1 MAPTGEANQT
11 GPIQGARYHPITAT
25 IQFTAAEGKRPPEV
39 VLRAGPSVASGQES
53 RAGAGENRTIA
64 DMDATPTRKHLA
76 LYAGS
81 FDPIT
86 YGHLDVLNR
95 ARTLFDELILGL
107 GHNPD
112 KPALFTFDERLEMAR
127 TLVNEMIAAHPE
139 GAPVRAER
147 YTGLTVD
154 YAVSVGASAILRGIR
169 NITDLATECQLAITN
184 RQVANIETV
193 FIVTGEMFAF
203 TSSSLIRQVAALGGA
218 LDRLETIVPRLVLD
232 RMKDHID

>member
-1 MAPTGEANQT
+1 
-11 GPIQGARYHPITAT
+11 
-25 IQFTAAEGKRPPEV
+25 
-39 VLRAGPSVASGQES
+39 
-53 RAGAGENRTIA
+53 
-64 DMDATPTRKHLA
+64 MDATPNRKHLA

-127 TLVNEMIAAHPE
+127 TLVKEMIATHPV
-139 GAPVRAER
+139 GAPVRVER

-154 YAVSVGASAILRGIR
+154 YAVSVGAAAIVRGIR
-169 NITDLATECQLAITN
+169 NITDLAAECQLAITN

-232 RMKDHID
+232 RMKEKMKDPKNQLSKLARDEHID